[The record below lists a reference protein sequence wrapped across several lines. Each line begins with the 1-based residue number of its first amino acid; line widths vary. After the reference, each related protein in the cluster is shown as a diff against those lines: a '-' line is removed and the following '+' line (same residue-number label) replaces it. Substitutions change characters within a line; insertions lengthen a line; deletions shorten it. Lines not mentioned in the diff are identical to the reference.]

1 MKKNILLVLITTI
14 ICVGITAFAYNYN
27 ADDIAYKNASVKDAL
42 DDLYTEKSFSGVSFL
57 GKTTAIGNTTTTYT
71 FDKDVDLGLV
81 IVSASNDT
89 TNTSYFYANIQSLT
103 TGNYRQLD
111 TATNSFSEGG
121 IPAGHRST
129 VYIIEG
135 VKKDSV
141 LTAAIRYA
149 GIIQVFEIN

>member
-1 MKKNILLVLITTI
+1 MKKNILLVVITTI
-14 ICVGITAFAYNYN
+14 ICVSMTTFAYSYN
-27 ADDIAYKNASVKDAL
+27 ANDIGYKNVSVKDAL
-42 DDLYTEKSFSGVSFL
+42 DDLYTEKSFSEASFL

-111 TATNSFSEGG
+111 TTTNSFSEGG
-121 IPAGHRST
+121 IPVGHRST